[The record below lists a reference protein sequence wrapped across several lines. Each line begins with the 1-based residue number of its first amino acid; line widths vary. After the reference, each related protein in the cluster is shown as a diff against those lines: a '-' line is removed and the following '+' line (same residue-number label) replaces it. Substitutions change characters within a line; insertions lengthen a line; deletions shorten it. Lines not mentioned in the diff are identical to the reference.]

1 MEDDRRFKAT
11 RRGYFKQVI
20 QCSQY
25 STNCQTV
32 EQIQVIQCSQY
43 FTNCQTVEQIEA
55 IKILVSSES
64 SKLNHSVINKKL
76 SLFTYY
82 LPTASDF

>member
-1 MEDDRRFKAT
+1 MTGDSRAI
-11 RRGYFKQVI
+11 RRGYFK
-20 QCSQY
+20 
-25 STNCQTV
+25 
-32 EQIQVIQCSQY
+32 QVIQCSQY

-82 LPTASDF
+82 LPTASGF